1 MIDELA
7 AMPSAHRQ
15 EISSATLERLRA
27 FALERSTGGEAS
39 WGLGKAGDIV

>member
-27 FALERSTGGEAS
+27 FAFERSTGCEAS
-39 WGLGKAGDIV
+39 SGLGKAGDMI